1 VVPPTET
8 RVHDVFDLSSEF
20 VDRMAAL
27 RPVVATYQGLHG
39 HDHRWD
45 DLSPAGGKQV
55 VAFLREYQDRLSAL
69 PPADDPWARLAVQVM
84 AEHLALERAFY
95 EDGDDVL
102 DLNNIA
108 STFQSVRQVFDL
120 MDTSTRDG
128 WANIVARLE
137 GLGAALEGYRQ
148 TLEVG
153 LRSGRTVAVRQ
164 VRAAIE
170 QGRVNAGATSYFQR
184 VPGLYAAS
192 GIDDAALRARLDGA
206 VPAACAA
213 YGKLADWLE
222 SAYLPQA
229 TQKDAVGRERYARQT
244 RRFLGMTIDPE
255 ETYAWGWDQVR
266 SLEREMRKVAAQ
278 IAPGKSLAE
287 VHELLKQDKARC
299 AKDREEFVRLMTERQ
314 LRALGELDGKHFDI
328 PDGVRRV
335 EVKIAPPGGALGA
348 YYIQPSEDFT
358 RPGTVWYSLAPDEVA
373 DIPLYGHI
381 TTAYHEGFPGHHL
394 QCGIQVALADRLSRL
409 HRLSVWYP
417 GYGEGWALYTELLMH
432 ELGYFEKPEYVLGML
447 GAQMFRACRVVIDI
461 GSHLELPIPADETAF
476 HPGEAWTFDTAVE
489 LLVERCGEDAEY
501 ARSEVTRYYGWP
513 GQAISYKVGERV
525 IMDLREELK
534 AAQGAAFRLKDFH
547 AQVLGS
553 GPVGLELLR
562 ERIRAAKG

>member
-27 RPVVATYQGLHG
+27 RPMIATYQGLAG

-55 VAFLREYQDRLSAL
+55 VEFLADYQKRLAAL
-69 PPADDPWARLAVQVM
+69 PPAEDPWAVLAVQVM
-84 AEHLALERAFY
+84 KEHLELERAFY

-120 MDTSTRDG
+120 MDTTTREG
-128 WANIVARLE
+128 WSNIVARLE

-148 TLEVG
+148 TLDEG
-153 LRSGRTVAVRQ
+153 RKSGRTVAVRQ
-164 VRAAIE
+164 VKATIE

-184 VPGLYAAS
+184 LPEQFAAS
-192 GIDDAALRARLDGA
+192 GVSDAALAERLAAA

-213 YGKLADWLE
+213 YGRLADWLE
-222 SAYLPQA
+222 ATYLPHA
-229 TQKDAVGRERYARQT
+229 TPKDAVGRERYARQT
-244 RRFLGMTIDPE
+244 RRFLGMMIDPE
-255 ETYAWGWDQVR
+255 ETYAWGWEQVR
-266 SLEREMRKVAAQ
+266 SLEREMKKVAAQ

-287 VHELLKQDKARC
+287 VHALLKHDKARC
-299 AKDREEFVRLMTERQ
+299 AKDRDEFVRLMTERQ
-314 LRALGELDGKHFDI
+314 VRALGELDGKHFDI
-328 PDGVRRV
+328 PDEVRKV

-461 GSHLELPIPADETAF
+461 GSHLELPIPADETGF
-476 HPGEAWTFDTAVE
+476 HPGEAWTFETAVE
-489 LLVERCGEDAEY
+489 LLVARCGEDAEY

-513 GQAISYKVGERV
+513 GQAIAYKVGERV
-525 IMDLREELK
+525 IMDLREEQK
-534 AAQGAAFRLKDFH
+534 AKQGPAFRLKDFH

-562 ERIRAAKG
+562 ERVRASRG

>member
-1 VVPPTET
+1 MTPPTET
-8 RVHDVFDLSSEF
+8 RLHDVFDLSSEF
-20 VDRMAAL
+20 VDQMAAL
-27 RPVVATYQGLHG
+27 RPTVATYQGLPG
-39 HDHRWD
+39 YDHLWD
-45 DLSPAGGKQV
+45 DLSPAGGRKV
-55 VAFLREYQDRLSAL
+55 VDFLRAYQQRLAAL

-84 AEHLALERAFY
+84 DEHLRLERAFY

-120 MDTSTRDG
+120 MDTKTRDG
-128 WANIVARLE
+128 WVNIVSRLE
-137 GLGAALEGYRQ
+137 TMGQALDGYRA
-148 TLEVG
+148 TLDEG
-153 LRSGRTVAVRQ
+153 RASGRTVAVRQ
-164 VRAAIE
+164 VKAAVE
-170 QGRVNAGATSYFQR
+170 QGRINAGPTSYFQR
-184 VPGLYAAS
+184 LPGLFAES
-192 GIDDAALRARLDGA
+192 GIADATLGARLAAA
-206 VPAACAA
+206 VPLAAAA
-213 YGKLADWLE
+213 FARLADYLE
-222 SAYLPQA
+222 TTYLPAA
-229 TQKDAVGRERYARQT
+229 TPKDAVGRERYARQT

-255 ETYAWGWDQVR
+255 ETYAWGWEQVR
-266 SLEREMRKVAAQ
+266 SLGKELAQVAAA
-278 IAPGKSLAE
+278 IAPGKSLPE
-287 VHELLKQDKARC
+287 VFALLKADPARC
-299 AKDREEFVRLMTERQ
+299 ARDRDEFVRLMTERQ
-314 LRALGELDGKHFDI
+314 VRALSELDGRHFDI
-328 PDGVRRV
+328 PAEVREV

-358 RPGTVWYSLAPDEVA
+358 RPGTVWYSLAPDELK

-447 GAQMFRACRVVIDI
+447 NAQLFRACRVVIDI
-461 GSHLELPIPADETAF
+461 GSHLELPIPQDEADF
-476 HPGEAWTFDTAVE
+476 HPGEAWTFDKAVE
-489 LLVERCGEDAEY
+489 LLTSRCGEEEDY
-501 ARSEVTRYYGWP
+501 AKSEVTRYYGWP

-534 AAQGAAFRLKDFH
+534 GRQGAAFQLKEFH
-547 AQVLGS
+547 ARVLGS

-562 ERIRAAKG
+562 QRVLTD

>member
-1 VVPPTET
+1 MVPPTET

-27 RPVVATYQGLHG
+27 RPMVATYQGLAG
-39 HDHRWD
+39 YDHLWD
-45 DLSPAGGKQV
+45 DLSPAGGRKV
-55 VAFLREYQDRLSAL
+55 VEFLSGYQKRLAAL

-84 AEHLALERAFY
+84 DEHLKLERAFY
-95 EDGDDVL
+95 DDGDDVL

-108 STFQSVRQVFDL
+108 STFQSLRQVFDL
-120 MDTSTRDG
+120 MEMKTREG
-128 WANIVARLE
+128 WLHVVTRLE
-137 GLGAALEGYRQ
+137 TLDQAIEGYRQ
-148 TLEVG
+148 TLETG
-153 LRSGRTVAVRQ
+153 RASGRTVAVRQ
-164 VRAAIE
+164 VRAAVE
-170 QGRVNAGATSYFQR
+170 QGRINAGPKSYFQR
-184 VPGLYAAS
+184 LPGLFTES
-192 GIDDAALRARLDGA
+192 GIQDTALEARLAAA
-206 VPAACAA
+206 VPHAAAA
-213 YGKLADWLE
+213 FGRLADYLE
-222 SAYLPQA
+222 TAYLPHA
-229 TQKDAVGRERYARQT
+229 TPKDAVGRERYARQT

-266 SLEREMRKVAAQ
+266 SLEREMKQVADS
-278 IAPGKSLAE
+278 IAPGKPLPE
-287 VHELLKQDKARC
+287 VFQLLKQDKARC
-299 AKDREEFVRLMTERQ
+299 APNREEFVRLMTERQ
-314 LRALGELDGKHFDI
+314 VRALSELDGRHFDI
-328 PDGVRRV
+328 PDEVRRV

-358 RPGTVWYSLAPDEVA
+358 RPGTVWYSLAPEEVA

-447 GAQMFRACRVVIDI
+447 NAQMFRACRVVIDI
-461 GSHLELPIPADETAF
+461 GSHLELPIPRDETEF
-476 HPGEAWTFDTAVE
+476 HPGEPWTFDLAVE
-489 LLVERCGEDAEY
+489 LLTTRCGEEEDY
-501 ARSEVTRYYGWP
+501 AKSEVTRYYGWP

-534 AAQGAAFRLKDFH
+534 ARQGAAFRLKDFH
-547 AQVLGS
+547 ARVLGS

-562 ERIRAAKG
+562 ERVLAD

>member
-1 VVPPTET
+1 MPPTET

-27 RPVVATYQGLHG
+27 RPMNATYQGLHG
-39 HDHRWD
+39 YDHLWD
-45 DLSPAGGKQV
+45 DLSPAGGREV
-55 VAFLREYQDRLSAL
+55 VEFISAYQKRLAAL
-69 PPADDPWARLAVQVM
+69 PPAEDPWARLAVQVM
-84 AEHLALERAFY
+84 DEHLKLERAFY

-120 MDTSTRDG
+120 MDTRTPEG
-128 WANIVARLE
+128 WASIVSRLE
-137 GLGAALEGYRQ
+137 TLDRALEGYRD
-148 TLEVG
+148 TLDEG
-153 LRSGRTVAVRQ
+153 RKTGRTVSIRQ
-164 VRAAIE
+164 VRAAVE
-170 QGRVNAGATSYFQR
+170 QGRINAGPTSYFER
-184 VPGLYAAS
+184 LPRLFKES
-192 GIDDAALRARLDGA
+192 GIADAALEARLTAA
-206 VPAACAA
+206 VPRVSAAFGA
-213 YGKLADWLE
+213 LAEWLE
-222 SAYLPQA
+222 KTYLPSA
-229 TQKDAVGRERYARQT
+229 TGRDAAGRERYARQT

-255 ETYAWGWDQVR
+255 ETYAWGWEQVR
-266 SLEREMRKVAAQ
+266 TLEREMLNVAAQ
-278 IAPGKSLAE
+278 IAPGKSMPE
-287 VHELLKQDKARC
+287 VFALLKADKSRC
-299 AKDREEFVRLMTERQ
+299 ARDRDEFIRVMSERQ
-314 LRALGELDGKHFDI
+314 SRALADLDGRHFDI
-328 PDGVRRV
+328 PDEVKAV
-335 EVKIAPPGGALGA
+335 EVRIAPPGGALGA

-447 GAQMFRACRVVIDI
+447 AAQLFRSCRVVIDI
-461 GSHLELPIPADETAF
+461 GTHLELPIPNDETGF
-476 HPGEAWTFDTAVE
+476 HPGEPWTFETAVE
-489 LLVERCGEDAEY
+489 LLTQRCFEEEDY

-534 AAQGAAFRLKDFH
+534 AKQGASFRLKEFH
-547 AQVLGS
+547 QRVLGS

-562 ERIRAAKG
+562 ERVLAD

>member
-27 RPVVATYQGLHG
+27 RPMVATYQGLPG
-39 HDHRWD
+39 YDHRWD
-45 DLSPAGGKQV
+45 DLSPAGGKAV
-55 VAFLREYQDRLSAL
+55 VDFLAGYQKRLAAL

-84 AEHLALERAFY
+84 DEHLRLERAFY

-108 STFQSVRQVFDL
+108 STFQSLRQVFDL
-120 MDTSTRDG
+120 MDHQTAEG
-128 WANIVARLE
+128 WSNLVRRMETLDQAI
-137 GLGAALEGYRQ
+137 EGYRQ
-148 TLEVG
+148 TLESG
-153 LRSGRTVAVRQ
+153 RASGRTVAVRQ
-164 VRAAIE
+164 VRAAVE
-170 QGRVNAGATSYFQR
+170 QGRINAGPKSYFHR
-184 VPGLYAAS
+184 LPGLFAES
-192 GIDDAALRARLDGA
+192 GVDDASLRARLEAA
-206 VPAACAA
+206 VPHACAA
-213 YGKLADWLE
+213 FGSLADYLE
-222 SAYLPQA
+222 VTYLPHA
-229 TQKDAVGRERYARQT
+229 TPRDAVGRERYARQT

-255 ETYAWGWDQVR
+255 ETYAWGWEQVR
-266 SLEREMRKVAAQ
+266 SLEREMRSVAES
-278 IAPGKSLAE
+278 IAPGRSLPE
-287 VHELLKQDKARC
+287 VFQLLKQDKARC
-299 AKDREEFVRLMTERQ
+299 ARDRDEFVRLMTERQ
-314 LRALGELDGKHFDI
+314 ERALAELDGRHFDI
-328 PDGVRRV
+328 PDVVRRV

-358 RPGTVWYSLAPDEVA
+358 RPGTVWYSLAPEEVA

-409 HRLSVWYP
+409 HRLAVWYP

-447 GAQMFRACRVVIDI
+447 NAQMFRACRVVIDI
-461 GSHLELPIPADETAF
+461 GSHLELPIPREEEGF
-476 HPGEAWTFDTAVE
+476 HPGEPWTFDIAVE
-489 LLVERCGEDAEY
+489 LLTRRCGEEEDY

-534 AAQGAAFRLKDFH
+534 ARHGAAFRLKDFH
-547 AQVLGS
+547 ARVLGS

-562 ERIRAAKG
+562 ERVLADPA

>member
-1 VVPPTET
+1 MVPPTET
-8 RVHDVFDLSSEF
+8 RLHDVFDLSSEF
-20 VDRMAAL
+20 VDQMAAL
-27 RPVVATYQGLHG
+27 RPMVATYQGLSG
-39 HDHRWD
+39 YDHLWD
-45 DLSPAGGKQV
+45 DLSPAGGRKV
-55 VAFLREYQDRLSAL
+55 VEFLTAYQKRLAAL
-69 PPADDPWARLAVQVM
+69 PPAEDPWARLAVQVM
-84 AEHLALERAFY
+84 DEHLKLERAFY
-95 EDGDDVL
+95 ADGDDVL

-120 MDTSTRDG
+120 MDTTTRDG
-128 WANIVARLE
+128 WLSMVTRLE
-137 GLGAALEGYRQ
+137 TIDQALGGYRA
-148 TLEVG
+148 TLDEG
-153 LRSGRTVAVRQ
+153 RKSGRTVAIRQ
-164 VRAAIE
+164 VKAAVE
-170 QGRVNAGATSYFQR
+170 QGRINAGPTSYFHR
-184 VPGLYAAS
+184 LPGQFADS
-192 GIDDAALRARLDGA
+192 GIADATLGARLAAA
-206 VPAACAA
+206 VPHACSAFGA
-213 YGKLADWLE
+213 LADYLE
-222 SAYLPQA
+222 TTYLPSA
-229 TQKDAVGRERYARQT
+229 TDKDAVGRERYARQT

-266 SLEREMRKVAAQ
+266 TLSREMATIAAT
-278 IAPGKSLAE
+278 IAPGKSLPE
-287 VHELLKQDKARC
+287 VFDMLKVDKARC
-299 AKDREEFVRLMTERQ
+299 APDRETFVRMMTERQ
-314 LRALGELDGKHFDI
+314 VRALSDLDGKHFDI
-328 PDGVRRV
+328 PAEVRQV

-447 GAQMFRACRVVIDI
+447 NAQLFRACRVVIDI
-461 GSHLELPIPADETAF
+461 GSHLELPIPQDETGF
-476 HPGEAWTFDTAVE
+476 HPGEPWTFERAVE
-489 LLVERCGEDAEY
+489 LLTTRCGEEEDY

-534 AAQGAAFRLKDFH
+534 AKQGPAFRLKEFH
-547 AQVLGS
+547 ARVLGS

-562 ERIRAAKG
+562 ERVLAD